1 MRLTASRLLPVLLI
15 VFAARAE
22 RVEAQQR
29 VALASPKA
37 EVRRDTVTYSSDPAD
52 FVVGKRVYLRSTK
65 TYIGTIVEFDRSK
78 SFGPKFPR
86 RYMQAVLIAR
96 AEDRK
101 DWVPIPGITRI
112 YVTR

>member
-1 MRLTASRLLPVLLI
+1 MRLTASRLVPVMMI
-15 VFAARAE
+15 VFAARTH
-22 RVEAQQR
+22 RIEAQQR
-29 VALASPKA
+29 VALAQPKPA
-37 EVRRDTVTYSSDPAD
+37 VRRDTVPYSSNPAD

-65 TYIGTIVEFDRSK
+65 TYIGTITEVDKDKR
-78 SFGPKFPR
+78 FGPNFPR